1 MMDYHAV
8 WMTVM
13 SSLVNGGDSVI
24 HLCITGLMMDYS
36 HLA

>member
-13 SSLVNGGDSVI
+13 SSLINGDSVI